1 MLDIRSTRQLLQ
13 EGYTNAELA
22 QLTKS
27 GELDRIRRG
36 AYGLSVDGSLDAVE
50 RQRRL
55 VRATVPYLASDA
67 IVSHA
72 SAAALHGLDLYATRL
87 DRVQVTRPERSGGKA
102 RPLTNVHAAPLGD
115 SEVVEIDGIALTTV
129 ARTVA
134 DLARALPFPSA
145 VVTGDSALRNGLH
158 LEELRTCLQG
168 MRRWPG
174 VVRARRVAMFID
186 GRSESAGESRSR
198 ASFVESAIAPP
209 ELQFEIHNDRGNLV
223 GRVDFAWVDMRTV
236 GEFDGKIKYGRLLAA
251 ADGRDAVYQ
260 EKLREDALRD
270 LGWQV
275 VRWTWSDLDRPTDI
289 ATRLRR
295 AFTRAGAGASMSAP

>member
-13 EGYTNAELA
+13 EGYTHAELA
-22 QLTKS
+22 QLAKI
-27 GELDRIRRG
+27 GRLDRVRRG
-36 AYGLSVDGSLDAVE
+36 AYGSSVDESLDAME
-50 RQRRL
+50 QQRRL
-55 VRATVPYLASDA
+55 VRATIPYLARDA

-87 DRVQVTRPERSGGKA
+87 DRVQVTRPERPGGKA
-102 RPLTNVHAAPLGD
+102 RPLTNVHAAPVEE
-115 SEVVEIDGIALTTV
+115 SEVVEIDGIAVTSV

-134 DLARALPFPSA
+134 DMARALPFASA
-145 VVTGDSALRNGLH
+145 VVTGDSALRNGLARD
-158 LEELRTCLQG
+158 ELRECLDR

-174 VVRARRVAMFID
+174 VVRARRVAAFID

-198 ASFVESAIAPP
+198 AGFVDSAIAPP
-209 ELQFEIHNDRGNLV
+209 ELQFEIRDDRGYFI

-236 GEFDGKIKYGRLLAA
+236 GEFDGKIKYGRLLTA

-275 VRWTWSDLDRPTDI
+275 VRWTWPDLDRPTDI
-289 ATRLRR
+289 AAKLRR
-295 AFTRAGAGASMSAP
+295 AFARTKTVPMSGP